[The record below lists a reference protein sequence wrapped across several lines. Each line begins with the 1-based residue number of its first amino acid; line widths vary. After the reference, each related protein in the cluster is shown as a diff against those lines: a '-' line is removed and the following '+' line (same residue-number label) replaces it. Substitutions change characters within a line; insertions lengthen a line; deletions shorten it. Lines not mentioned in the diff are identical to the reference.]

1 MREPDSRD
9 AAWILT
15 LALVPFAVSGGPAGL
30 ELLFPAACVILGG
43 LATVLLV
50 SLYMLPAAYLRLE
63 SALAAPT
70 PEFADD
76 EALVLAPRAPEQ
88 PGQHGAS
95 KVTV

>member
-1 MREPDSRD
+1 VASV
-9 AAWILT
+9 AAVT
-15 LALVPFAVSGGPAGL
+15 ALALVPFAVSGGPAGL

-70 PEFADD
+70 PESADD
-76 EALVLAPRAPEQ
+76 EALVPALRAPEQ